1 MNFFEKFGFLEDEQ
15 KEYEDITPEE
25 IKKMISKHN
34 KLVETNLQFLK
45 NLEINTY
52 KEIFIN
58 YPDMF
63 LMDASNFE
71 KYFNRYEKEALQ
83 EKLNT
88 NYKVVKFL

>member
-15 KEYEDITPEE
+15 KEYEDITPEKK
-25 IKKMISKHN
+25 KKMISKHN

-45 NLEINTY
+45 DLEINTY

>member
-1 MNFFEKFGFLEDEQ
+1 MNLFEKFNFLEEEKQ
-15 KEYEDITPEE
+15 EYEDITPEE
-25 IKKMISKHN
+25 IKKMITKHN

-45 NLEINTY
+45 DLEINTY

-83 EKLNT
+83 EKLNS
-88 NYKVVKFL
+88 NFKVVKFL

>member
-1 MNFFEKFGFLEDEQ
+1 MSFFEKFGFLEDQQ

-25 IKKMISKHN
+25 IKKMITKHN

-45 NLEINTY
+45 DLEINTY

-88 NYKVVKFL
+88 NFKVVKFL

>member
-45 NLEINTY
+45 DLEINTY

>member
-1 MNFFEKFGFLEDEQ
+1 MSFFEKFGFLEDEQ

-25 IKKMISKHN
+25 IKKMITKHN

-45 NLEINTY
+45 DLEINTY

>member
-1 MNFFEKFGFLEDEQ
+1 MYFFEKFGFLEDEQ

-45 NLEINTY
+45 DLEINTY

>member
-45 NLEINTY
+45 DLEINTY

-83 EKLNT
+83 EKLNI

>member
-25 IKKMISKHN
+25 IKKMVSKHN

-45 NLEINTY
+45 DLEINTY

>member
-15 KEYEDITPEE
+15 KEYENITPEE

-45 NLEINTY
+45 DLEINTY

>member
-1 MNFFEKFGFLEDEQ
+1 MSFFEKFGFLEDEQ

-45 NLEINTY
+45 EINTY

-88 NYKVVKFL
+88 NFKVVKFL

>member
-1 MNFFEKFGFLEDEQ
+1 MNFLGKFGFLEDEQ

-45 NLEINTY
+45 DLEINTY

>member
-1 MNFFEKFGFLEDEQ
+1 
-15 KEYEDITPEE
+15 
-25 IKKMISKHN
+25 MISKHN

-45 NLEINTY
+45 DLEINTY

>member
-25 IKKMISKHN
+25 IKKMITKHN

-45 NLEINTY
+45 DLEINTY

>member
-45 NLEINTY
+45 DLEINTY

-58 YPDMF
+58 RLSKIP
-63 LMDASNFE
+63 
-71 KYFNRYEKEALQ
+71 
-83 EKLNT
+83 
-88 NYKVVKFL
+88 V

>member
-45 NLEINTY
+45 GLEINTY

>member
-1 MNFFEKFGFLEDEQ
+1 MNFFEKYGFLEDEQ

-45 NLEINTY
+45 DLEINTY

>member
-45 NLEINTY
+45 DLEINTY

-83 EKLNT
+83 EKINT

>member
-45 NLEINTY
+45 DLEINTY

-71 KYFNRYEKEALQ
+71 KYFNRYEKEALK

-88 NYKVVKFL
+88 NYQEVKFL

>member
-25 IKKMISKHN
+25 IKKKISKHN

-45 NLEINTY
+45 DLEINTY

>member
-1 MNFFEKFGFLEDEQ
+1 MSFFEKFGFLEDEQ

-45 NLEINTY
+45 DLEINTY

>member
-1 MNFFEKFGFLEDEQ
+1 MSFFEKFGFLEDEQ

-25 IKKMISKHN
+25 IKKMITKHN

-45 NLEINTY
+45 DLENNTY
-52 KEIFIN
+52 KEIVIN

-88 NYKVVKFL
+88 NFKVVKFL

>member
-45 NLEINTY
+45 DLEINTY

-88 NYKVVKFL
+88 NFKVVKFL

>member
-1 MNFFEKFGFLEDEQ
+1 MNIFEKFGFLEDEQ

-45 NLEINTY
+45 DLEINTY

>member
-1 MNFFEKFGFLEDEQ
+1 MNFFEKLGFLEDEQ

-45 NLEINTY
+45 DLEINTY

>member
-1 MNFFEKFGFLEDEQ
+1 MSFFEKFGFLEDEQ

-45 NLEINTY
+45 DLEINTY
-52 KEIFIN
+52 NEIFIN

>member
-1 MNFFEKFGFLEDEQ
+1 MSFFEKFGFLEDQQ

-25 IKKMISKHN
+25 IKKMITKHN

-45 NLEINTY
+45 DLEINTY